1 MSDKLTAVTLYHLMS
16 RILTLFDESALG
28 DDEVIVEIISEL
40 LKYDSVADMVIQV
53 SIITCII
60 TN

>member
-1 MSDKLTAVTLYHLMS
+1 MS
-16 RILTLFDESALG
+16 RLLSLFDESALG
-28 DDEVIVEIISEL
+28 DDEIIVEIISEL
-40 LKYDSVADMVIQV
+40 LKYESVADMVIQV